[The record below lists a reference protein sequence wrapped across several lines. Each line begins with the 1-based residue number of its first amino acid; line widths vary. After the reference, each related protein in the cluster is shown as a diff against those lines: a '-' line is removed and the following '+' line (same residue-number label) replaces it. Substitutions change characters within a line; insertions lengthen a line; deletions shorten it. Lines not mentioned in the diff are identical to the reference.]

1 MKKFNTPDI
10 SMPDISMPDVSLP
23 DAPDMSG
30 LAESVADLASHA
42 ADAISSAAGRVP
54 GIEDYRASNRRRN
67 VLITVGAIV
76 AVLAIVAY
84 LKQRSADDVANDT
97 R

>member
-10 SMPDISMPDVSLP
+10 SMPNVSMPDVSVP

-30 LAESVADLASHA
+30 LIDSVTDFAGHA

-67 VLITVGAIV
+67 VLLTVGAIV
-76 AVLAIVAY
+76 AVVAIVAY
-84 LKQRSADDVANDT
+84 LKRRSSDDVTET